1 MIARYLTEAF
11 EKNDL
16 CGILDAI
23 RFAMQAQN
31 VQELAEITGMRR
43 DGLYKTFGRAKKDP
57 QLSRVLNLFEG
68 MDVRIVVKPLPPRE
82 KPPRPKLG
90 RPRSWTPADD
100 AQLLTLLAS
109 GLDRPSI
116 ARKLKRSVRA
126 IENRKSR
133 LNQGRLVEPGP
144 KAKGK

>member
-1 MIARYLTEAF
+1 MLDSKKLRGNPIGIARYLTEAF

-23 RFAMQAQN
+23 KFVMQAQN

-43 DGLYKTFGRAKKDP
+43 DGLYKTFGKAKKDP

-68 MDVRIVVKPLPPRE
+68 MDVRIVVKPLQTRE

-90 RPRSWTPADD
+90 RPRSSSSKRRRETPTD
-100 AQLLTLLAS
+100 
-109 GLDRPSI
+109 
-116 ARKLKRSVRA
+116 V
-126 IENRKSR
+126 
-133 LNQGRLVEPGP
+133 
-144 KAKGK
+144 